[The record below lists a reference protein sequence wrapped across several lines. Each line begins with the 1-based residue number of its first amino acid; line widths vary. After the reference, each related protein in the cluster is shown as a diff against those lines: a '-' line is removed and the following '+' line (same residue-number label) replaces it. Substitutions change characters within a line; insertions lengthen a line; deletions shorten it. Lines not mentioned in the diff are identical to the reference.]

1 MTKEESIK
9 IKSEILKKE
18 GRVNIGSVSIPEVL
32 WLQDVLEIIN
42 SHVESEEDG

>member
-18 GRVNIGSVSIPEVL
+18 GRVNIGSIVIPEVL
-32 WLQDVLEIIN
+32 WLSDVLDIIN
-42 SHVESEEDG
+42 SHVESEEKR